1 MQSENDTVITGRA
14 LVPLTAEP
22 LPQQPHRSVPRG
34 ASFVAQLIA
43 STSRLPQARQR
54 RRAEASEV
62 IAAYRE
68 TVERIQ
74 RLNKKVA

>member
-1 MQSENDTVITGRA
+1 MQPENDTLVPGRA
-14 LVPLTAEP
+14 LVPLAIE
-22 LPQQPHRSVPRG
+22 PQQQHPHRPAQRG

-54 RRAEASEV
+54 RRAEPAEV

-74 RLNKKVA
+74 RLNEKAA

>member
-1 MQSENDTVITGRA
+1 MQPESDTPVPGRA
-14 LVPLTAEP
+14 LVPLAAE
-22 LPQQPHRSVPRG
+22 PQQPHPHRSVQRT

-43 STSRLPQARQR
+43 SASRLPQARQR
-54 RRAEASEV
+54 RRAEPAEV

-74 RLNKKVA
+74 RLNDKSA